1 MSSLRFARVTL
12 LALTLGSAAA
22 CGDDEITGPTGSLR
36 ISVAVT
42 GSPTTPATFRVEVDG
57 EEFDTFGGGG
67 GTTTAQGMP
76 VGDFEVEVVD
86 FAENCTVAGENPRNV
101 SVAEGEVAE
110 VAFEASC
117 S

>member
-1 MSSLRFARVTL
+1 MSSLRFAGVTV
-12 LALTLGSAAA
+12 LALTLSLAAA

-36 ISVAVT
+36 ISVTVT
-42 GSPTTPATFRVEVDG
+42 GTPTTPSTFRVEVDG

-67 GTTTAQGMP
+67 GTSTAEGMP

-86 FAENCTVAGENPRNV
+86 FAENCTVAGENPRDA
-101 SVAEGEVAE
+101 SVTEGAVAT
-110 VAFEASC
+110 VAFAVTC